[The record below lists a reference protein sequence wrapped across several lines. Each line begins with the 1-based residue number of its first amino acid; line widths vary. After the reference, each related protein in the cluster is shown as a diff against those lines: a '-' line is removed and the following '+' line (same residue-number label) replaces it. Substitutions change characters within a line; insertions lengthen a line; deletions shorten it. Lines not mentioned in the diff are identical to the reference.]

1 MRGVKNYGVDD
12 VDTVERFEKFV
23 SSVYEGLQAIRKA
36 EATDAGTGLPLSDL
50 EPERLQGL
58 ANMAAFSAAALYRHA
73 ELLRELAD

>member
-1 MRGVKNYGVDD
+1 M
-12 VDTVERFEKFV
+12 DTVERFEKFV

-36 EATDAGTGLPLSDL
+36 EATDDGTGLPLHEL
-50 EPERLQGL
+50 EPSRLQGL